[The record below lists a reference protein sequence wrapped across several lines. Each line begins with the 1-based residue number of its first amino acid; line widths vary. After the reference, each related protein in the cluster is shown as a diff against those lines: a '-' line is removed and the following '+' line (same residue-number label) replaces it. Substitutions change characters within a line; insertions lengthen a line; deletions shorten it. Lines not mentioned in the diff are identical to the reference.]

1 MKCGERRNDVH
12 LHRALL
18 KNCHFRTFH
27 PAAWPSSTLADHAIM
42 CHVLVSLQRPPHH
55 PSLEGKLY
63 EPYMSPIWQMQALM
77 LVSRYNLMCIER

>member
-42 CHVLVSLQRPPHH
+42 CHCACFAATSASSSQLGRQVIRA
-55 PSLEGKLY
+55 LY
-63 EPYMSPIWQMQALM
+63 EPYMADASAHAGVKVQPY
-77 LVSRYNLMCIER
+77 VY